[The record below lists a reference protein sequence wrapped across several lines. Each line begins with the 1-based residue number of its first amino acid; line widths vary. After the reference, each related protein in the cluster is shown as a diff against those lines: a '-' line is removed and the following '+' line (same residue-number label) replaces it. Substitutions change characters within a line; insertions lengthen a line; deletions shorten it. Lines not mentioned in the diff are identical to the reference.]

1 MTKTV
6 LAVFV
11 LLTSLL
17 QAPVASAIEVGETA
31 SLPLGVGPDGEPLK
45 PEQLR
50 GKVVVGLYWASWCQ
64 YCRKAMPDFLQF
76 QQVAEKAGLQVVLIN
91 VKEDREVLRSAK
103 KWAKDSTVV
112 MAHDRKGDAMAGY
125 GGEGFPYI
133 VLIDRQGVVQNL
145 RSGYGAK
152 SKAFYVN
159 ALNTL
164 LKGESLAD
172 DSGGFRF
179 EWVPNE
185 ESSSAAD
192 TAPAASAP

>member
-1 MTKTV
+1 MLRIFPSVLLV
-6 LAVFV
+6 LAAVFNPAV
-11 LLTSLL
+11 T
-17 QAPVASAIEVGETA
+17 SAIEVGEPA
-31 SLPLGVGPDGEPLK
+31 SLLLGIGPDGDPLTPDK
-45 PEQLR
+45 LH

-133 VLIDRQGVVQNL
+133 VLIDRQGVVQSL

-172 DSGGFRF
+172 DSDGFRF
-179 EWVPNE
+179 EWVPDE
-185 ESSSAAD
+185 ESSSAAEP
-192 TAPAASAP
+192 APAASAP